1 MRILLDNNLDW
12 RLGRELAGHDVNHVL
27 DLGWAELK
35 NGELVRRAAA
45 QFDVDLPQRR
55 LTVFAEDRSLPVLD
69 LLPYLRHCEASP
81 YVPNNYQWN
90 EVGKTAAAE
99 AIGGWLESR
108 YRGQISATSQLTSQ
122 R

>member
-45 QFDVDLPQRR
+45 QFDVLITVDKNMAHQTNLLELTLSVIILDALTNRLADTIGFVPQ
-55 LTVFAEDRSLPVLD
+55 LLG
-69 LLPYLRHCEASP
+69 LLPTIE
-81 YVPNNYQWN
+81 
-90 EVGKTAAAE
+90 
-99 AIGGWLESR
+99 
-108 YRGQISATSQLTSQ
+108 RGTYHVIA
-122 R
+122 RP